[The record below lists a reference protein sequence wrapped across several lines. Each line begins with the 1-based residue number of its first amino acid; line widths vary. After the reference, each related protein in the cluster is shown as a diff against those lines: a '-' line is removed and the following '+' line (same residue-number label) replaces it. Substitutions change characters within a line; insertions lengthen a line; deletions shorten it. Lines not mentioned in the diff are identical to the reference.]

1 MSEAG
6 APTRLPSP
14 AGPASQHVAALH
26 GVGMDLA
33 EQCAF
38 SHLDDASIRRAAGRW
53 LRPDERAWCAAQA
66 SFREAMVI
74 VLSCKE
80 AVYKAW
86 DASGGAHELSL
97 TMHGCAVSGW
107 AVRDG
112 IHPEM
117 VVASW
122 EVSGGSILTLAVAAP
137 AECGWHLLERIL
149 SERRS
154 APRGTAAV
162 WGHGGGGDVA
172 PKGASTG
179 WSQGAAGRMGGPS
192 SIRFAPARTPI
203 CRALRRKEGP

>member
-1 MSEAG
+1 MTRRVP
-6 APTRLPSP
+6 APG
-14 AGPASQHVAALH
+14 AGPEFPASSSASLL
-26 GVGMDLA
+26 GVGIDLA

-38 SHLDDASIRRAAGRW
+38 SHLDDASIRRAATRW

-86 DASGGAHELSL
+86 DVPGGAHELSL

-107 AVRDG
+107 AVRPG

-122 EVSGGSILTLAVAAP
+122 EVSGGSILTFAVAAP
-137 AECGWHLLERIL
+137 ADCGWHLAERIL
-149 SERRS
+149 GERHSGSRGS
-154 APRGTAAV
+154 ALDMLP
-162 WGHGGGGDVA
+162 
-172 PKGASTG
+172 
-179 WSQGAAGRMGGPS
+179 
-192 SIRFAPARTPI
+192 
-203 CRALRRKEGP
+203 